1 MAGFDQEKGSM
12 ERHQREK
19 ETKKKEQ
26 LQRGKEKRDIANAVF
41 GREETGRNDRP
52 NPKRQVWT
60 LNLI

>member
-41 GREETGRNDRP
+41 GRRKQEETIDP
-52 NPKRQVWT
+52 TPKGKCG
-60 LNLI
+60 L